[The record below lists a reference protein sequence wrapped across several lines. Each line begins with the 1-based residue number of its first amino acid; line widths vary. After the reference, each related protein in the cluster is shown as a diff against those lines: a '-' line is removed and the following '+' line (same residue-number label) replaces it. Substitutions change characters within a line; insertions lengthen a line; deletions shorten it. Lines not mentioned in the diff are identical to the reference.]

1 MFKVSG
7 SNVQS
12 LRLKSVKFPKL
23 TLYYVS
29 VEKLKFVTLKF
40 AALVFKVCGSCI
52 YLVFHCSCSEQGVE
66 EDREEEL
73 YPRNQ

>member
-40 AALVFKVCGSCI
+40 AALVFKVCGSSI
-52 YLVFHCSCSEQGVE
+52 
-66 EDREEEL
+66 
-73 YPRNQ
+73 